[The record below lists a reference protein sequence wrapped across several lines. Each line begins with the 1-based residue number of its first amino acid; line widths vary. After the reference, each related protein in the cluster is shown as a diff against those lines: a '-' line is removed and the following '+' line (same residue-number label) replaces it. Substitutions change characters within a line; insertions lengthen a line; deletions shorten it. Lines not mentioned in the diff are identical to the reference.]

1 MSEKPIQ
8 VICISGPTA
17 SGKSRLSQAIKKEK
31 GCTKVFSIKSKES
44 EGNVESIT
52 KAKEELKEKEF
63 IVVEGDYIF

>member
-17 SGKSRLSQAIKKEK
+17 SGKSRLSAAIKKEK
-31 GCTKVFSIKSKES
+31 GCTKVISINSKES
-44 EGNVESIT
+44 ESNLESIT

-63 IVVEGDYIF
+63 IVVEGDFIF